1 MPREI
6 EPSLLAFNLNDLDN
20 QLEVVKKLGC
30 HIIHYD
36 VMDNKFVPNKAFDIE
51 HLEKIAIH
59 SLKTNVH
66 FMVSRPLKYIRRF
79 IKYPL
84 NSITFHP
91 EAVSRLSTK
100 IIIEFLKLHKIPYGI
115 ALKPDTNIAKYSHI
129 LKHCNYVLIMGV
141 QPGFG
146 GQSFIKSS
154 LENLIYVNKI
164 KEKYNEKLIIQLD
177 GGVNIDVIKQTFPY
191 VNHYIIGTF
200 LMNNL
205 NNTEIINQL
214 FDVVK

>member
-1 MPREI
+1 MSREI

-36 VMDNKFVPNKAFDIE
+36 VMDNQFVPNKAFDVE
-51 HLEKIAIH
+51 YLQQIASH
-59 SLKTNVH
+59 GLKANVH
-66 FMVSRPLKYIRRF
+66 FMVQQPLKYIQRF

-91 EAVSRLSTK
+91 EAVATSEAEIVIK
-100 IIIEFLKLHKIPYGI
+100 FLKSNHIRYGI
-115 ALKPDTNIAKYSHI
+115 ALKPDTKIDQYLHI
-129 LKHCNYVLIMGV
+129 LKDCDYVLIMGV

-146 GQSFIKSS
+146 GQSFLKSS
-154 LENLIYVNKI
+154 LNNLIYVNKI
-164 KEKYNEKLIIQLD
+164 KEKFNQKLIIQLD
-177 GGVNIDVIKQTFPY
+177 GGVNPDVIKQTLPY

-200 LMNNL
+200 LIKNINNA
-205 NNTEIINQL
+205 EVIKQL
-214 FDVVK
+214 FDYVK